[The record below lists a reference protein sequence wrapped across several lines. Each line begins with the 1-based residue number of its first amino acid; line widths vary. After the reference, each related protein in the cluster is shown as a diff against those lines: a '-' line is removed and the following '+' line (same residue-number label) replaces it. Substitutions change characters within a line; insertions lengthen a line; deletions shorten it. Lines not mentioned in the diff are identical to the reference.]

1 MKNDFSITK
10 DGRTFLN
17 GTEIKGVLGL
27 RLLIEAGQDPEVEI
41 RVAISSIDV
50 DGYTDWLS
58 REPCMPIDTM
68 IKAAQTAI
76 RGIGEE
82 EQ

>member
-17 GTEIKGVLGL
+17 GIELNGVLGL
-27 RLLIEAGQDPEVEI
+27 RLLIEAGQDPEVEL

-50 DGYTDWLS
+50 DGYTDWLGKG
-58 REPCMPIDTM
+58 DD
-68 IKAAQTAI
+68 
-76 RGIGEE
+76 
-82 EQ
+82 

>member
-17 GTEIKGVLGL
+17 GIELKGVLGL
-27 RLLIEAGQDPEVEI
+27 RLLIEAGQDPEVEL

-50 DGYTDWLS
+50 DGYTDWLGKG
-58 REPCMPIDTM
+58 DD
-68 IKAAQTAI
+68 
-76 RGIGEE
+76 
-82 EQ
+82 

>member
-27 RLLIEAGQDPEVEI
+27 RLLVESGKDPEVEL

-58 REPCMPIDTM
+58 KRDD
-68 IKAAQTAI
+68 
-76 RGIGEE
+76 
-82 EQ
+82 